1 MKFSTLNIK
10 EAGEILYVQV
20 LYLVRKIED
29 FLRHILYVCHGNYL
43 ANPVWVQFIYKFV
56 HTLLVFSCYNQ
67 IKFRQL
73 QYCKM
78 FGYTEWS
85 MKSGR
90 IWGTEM

>member
-43 ANPVWVQFIYKFV
+43 ANPV
-56 HTLLVFSCYNQ
+56 
-67 IKFRQL
+67 
-73 QYCKM
+73 
-78 FGYTEWS
+78 
-85 MKSGR
+85 
-90 IWGTEM
+90 